1 MTCESS
7 SKRAEALWARVGAR
21 ARAGEGPSLLECRT
35 YRFYGHTV
43 FANPLTYRTKEEE
56 DHWRALDPLKQF
68 RERVVPE
75 GLLTADELDQM
86 DQVAEQM
93 MEEAIKFAD
102 ESPLPEPAEL
112 YEDVYV
118 SYPIDQM
125 KRGVNMEI

>member
-1 MTCESS
+1 M
-7 SKRAEALWARVGAR
+7 
-21 ARAGEGPSLLECRT
+21 
-35 YRFYGHTV
+35 
-43 FANPLTYRTKEEE
+43 
-56 DHWRALDPLKQF
+56 
-68 RERVVPE
+68 VPE
-75 GLLTADELDQM
+75 GLLPADELDQM

>member
-1 MTCESS
+1 
-7 SKRAEALWARVGAR
+7 
-21 ARAGEGPSLLECRT
+21 
-35 YRFYGHTV
+35 
-43 FANPLTYRTKEEE
+43 
-56 DHWRALDPLKQF
+56 
-68 RERVVPE
+68 
-75 GLLTADELDQM
+75 M

-118 SYPIDQM
+118 SYPVDQM